1 MTPDLPLWYHSPFT
15 LSLALQLRLTWILG
29 RRAVQCPIQTCWIFC
44 SWVKF
49 SWTQRKGK
57 TRLYDGS
64 VVNPLGSY
72 TFTVSR
78 NGGSKG
84 KIKFDIL
91 DNAPWL
97 IMDGR
102 TCIDQGCISLGTEVS
117 VHSLTASITNRSPW
131 RNFEGI
137 SRCIH
142 RTWLPAWR
150 ISHWSRSS
158 HQASAVCSSTSTTQ
172 IKVLQPTEWI
182 SNLVAVQKPV
192 KLRVCVDLRDLN
204 RAIKSP
210 KYQMPTVDEVLPK
223 LSKAKVFTV

>member
-1 MTPDLPLWYHSPFT
+1 MQNFGGQTKSIMVFLE
-15 LSLALQLRLTWILG
+15 LAYVLYRPVEYFAAGWSSVG
-29 RRAVQCPIQTCWIFC
+29 A
-44 SWVKF
+44 
-49 SWTQRKGK
+49 KGK
-57 TRLYDGS
+57 EGKIRLYDGS

-78 NGGSKG
+78 NAGSKG

-91 DNAPWL
+91 DNAPWP

-117 VHSLTASITNRSPW
+117 VDSLTASVTNRSPW

-158 HQASAVCSSTSTTQ
+158 HQASAACSSTSTTQ

-182 SNLVAVQKPV
+182 SNLVAVQTPG
-192 KLRVCVDLRDLN
+192 KLRICVDLRDLN
-204 RAIKSP
+204 RAIKRP
-210 KYQMPTVDEVLPK
+210 KY
-223 LSKAKVFTV
+223 